1 MGDPLQ
7 GDLFN
12 VSTYF
17 KLTLDGMEVGNFASV
32 SGLTATIDVTEYQEG
47 GENSFTHKILGHT
60 RFSNI
65 VLRRGTTDSLELWQW
80 IYDAIQGKIE
90 RKAGS
95 IIALAR
101 DSETPVCTW
110 NFFDAFPCSY
120 RGPDFNTRNTLDLA
134 IEELELSYHRFEMSK
149 G

>member
-1 MGDPLQ
+1 MSLLR
-7 GDLFN
+7 DLFN

-17 KLTLDGMEVGNFASV
+17 KLTLDNMEVGNFESV
-32 SGLTATIDVTEYQEG
+32 TGLNATIDVQEYQEG
-47 GENSFTHKILGHT
+47 GENSFTHKLLGHT

-65 VLRRGTTDSLELWQW
+65 ILRRGTTDSLELWTW
-80 IYDAIQGKIE
+80 IDNAIKGNIE

-95 IIALAR
+95 IIALGR
-101 DSETPVCTW
+101 DSQTPVCTW

-120 RGPDFNTRNTLDLA
+120 RGPDFASRKSPDLA
-134 IEELELSYHRFEMSK
+134 IEELELSYHRFEMVK